1 MKRVLVLGA
10 GMVSRPLVAYLLD
23 SGYHLTVAD
32 IRPDQ
37 AAAVLDGHANG
48 RAQALDIQDEKAM
61 ARLIADADLVV
72 SLLPPSFH
80 MKPARGALERGK
92 HFLTASYIS
101 PEMQALDEEVKA
113 KGLIFLN
120 EVGLDPGLDH
130 FTAMEIIDKL
140 KDSGYAILDFHS
152 HCGGLPSRAAA
163 NNPLRYKMSWSPAG
177 VLGALTRPSK
187 YRRDGNLVEVPGK
200 RKLEYA
206 EIIHIPGAGIFES
219 NPNADSLFYGER
231 YGLDQVRTI
240 RRGTLRYPGW
250 ANFWLFM
257 LSLGFLDQEK
267 KMDFNNEQVLH
278 ALFRLSGATTPANI
292 FDFVHE
298 IVRDL
303 ASMHLEKMESLG
315 LLDPKN
321 TITGN
326 YSAFQIL
333 LEQSV
338 AHLNYA
344 PGERD
349 LVILH
354 HEFVAEK
361 DGRQERWS
369 STLTREGAVDG
380 TSAMAF
386 LVGVPAGIAAR
397 MILEDKITARGVL
410 MPLAKEIYAPILEEL
425 ARLGLPH
432 TIERTPL

>member
-10 GMVSRPLVAYLLD
+10 GMVSRPLVRYLLD
-23 SGYHLTVAD
+23 NGYHLTVAD
-32 IRPDQ
+32 IKPDQ
-37 AAAVLDGHANG
+37 ATEVLGGHANG
-48 RAQALDIQDEKAM
+48 RARALDIHDA
-61 ARLIADADLVV
+61 AALSRLVADAHLVI
-72 SLLPPSFH
+72 SLLPPTFH
-80 MKPARGALERGK
+80 ILPARSALEHGK
-92 HFLTASYIS
+92 HFLTASYIT
-101 PEMQALDEEVKA
+101 PEMEALGAEA
-113 KGLIFLN
+113 KSKDLIFLN

-130 FTAMEIIDKL
+130 FTAMEIIDKF
-140 KDSGYAILDFHS
+140 KESGYNILDFHS

-187 YRRDGNLVEVPGK
+187 YRRNGELVEVPGN

-206 EIIHIPGAGIFES
+206 EVIHIPGAGIFES
-219 NPNADSLFYGER
+219 NPNADSLFYGQR

-257 LSLGFLDQEK
+257 ISLGFLDKEK
-267 KMDFNNEQVLH
+267 EMAFENEPVLQ
-278 ALFRLSGATTPANI
+278 ALFRLSGATPPADI
-292 FDFVHE
+292 FEFVHE
-298 IVRDL
+298 FTLDL

-315 LLDPKN
+315 LLDSEN

-326 YSAFQIL
+326 YSAFKIL

-354 HEFVAEK
+354 HEFIGEK
-361 DGRQERWS
+361 EGGRQKWT
-369 STLTREGAVDG
+369 STLMHEGSRDG

-386 LVGVPAGIAAR
+386 LVGVPAAIAAR
-397 MILEDKITARGVL
+397 MILEGQIKGRGVL
-410 MPLAKEIYAPILEEL
+410 MPLAKEIYAPILNEL
-425 ARLGLPH
+425 AQLGLPH
-432 TIERTPL
+432 IINRSPI